1 MGVCGDLIIEVPEH
15 QAKAHVLYAI
25 EYKGTLKVV
34 EWESDMWCFLK
45 EGLKRGEMK
54 EGNECDV
61 ILS

>member
-1 MGVCGDLIIEVPEH
+1 MCGDLIIEVPERH
-15 QAKAHVLYAI
+15 AKAHVLYAI

-34 EWESDMWCFLK
+34 EWESDMWRFTK
-45 EGLKRGEMK
+45 EGLKRGERK